1 MKNSTLRSFHER
13 LFLYIFAEDILPY
26 SIGSWK
32 SCDSC
37 GNEIEL
43 CVKLG

>member
-13 LFLYIFAEDILPY
+13 LFLYIFEDILPY
-26 SIGSWK
+26 SIGSSK

>member
-13 LFLYIFAEDILPY
+13 LFLYFFEDILPH
-26 SIGSWK
+26 SIGSLK
-32 SCDSC
+32 SYDGCC
-37 GNEIEL
+37 NEIEL